1 MKELLLRAVHSPV
14 GTQAIAQLER
24 MDAWRSQEDWLRVL
38 TYHRVIDPAGDP
50 TVYPRIAVTPQAFAE
65 QMAFVA
71 QHYRVISMQELLDY
85 RRGSCCLPPRA
96 LLITFDDGYTDFAE
110 HAWPILRRHGLP
122 VTLFVPTAFPD
133 SGESFWWDRLYH
145 ALMVTQAQEVTSPGG
160 VLPLGSRAERERAFT
175 RLREQVKSLPHQEA
189 MALVQEICQ
198 GLGVE
203 PPPSAILGWDAL
215 RRLAEEGVT
224 LGAHTRTHPLMNR
237 LSLEEARAE
246 AVGSLRDLER
256 EIGSALPIFAYP
268 SGGISPEVEAM
279 LAQEGF
285 ALAFTTY
292 RKLNRLNPRQGPEW
306 LRLGRINVGPRTSLT
321 LLRAQLLLW
330 SASLARPFA

>member
-1 MKELLLRAVHSPV
+1 MKELLLKVAHSPV
-14 GTQAIAQLER
+14 AVKTIAQLER

-38 TYHRVIDPAGDP
+38 TYHRIIDPAGDP

-71 QHYRVISMQELLDY
+71 QHYRVISMQELLAY
-85 RRGSCCLPPRA
+85 RQGSCCLPPRA

-110 HAWPILRRHGLP
+110 HAWPILRRHNLP

-145 ALMVTQAQEVTSPGG
+145 ALRVSSVQEVATPVG
-160 VLPLGSRAERERAFT
+160 VLPLRSRAEREEAFT
-175 RLREQVKSLPHQEA
+175 RLREHVKSLPHAQA
-189 MALVQEICQ
+189 MALVQELCQ
-198 GLGVE
+198 KLGVE

-215 RRLAEEGVT
+215 RRLADEGVV

-237 LSLEEARAE
+237 LSLAEARAE
-246 AVGSLRDLER
+246 AVGSLQDLER

-292 RKLNRLNPRQGPEW
+292 RKLNRLRPQQGPEW

-330 SASLARPFA
+330 SASLSRAFA